1 VSPLRNSLADYL
13 RVRRQLGAQ
22 LRTSE
27 RMLLQFVEFL
37 EAQGAVRITSELA
50 VEWAMLPT
58 GARPD
63 RWAVRLG
70 MVRGFAKYLAT
81 IDPASEIPSVELL
94 KATQPRLAPH
104 IFTDQE
110 IGDLMDAARRLAPVL
125 RGATAETV
133 IGLLAATGLRIGEA
147 LALDRAHVDLDDGV
161 ILVNAGKSE
170 QREVLLHDTTV
181 QALDRYAMLR
191 DRILPAPADP
201 AAFFLATRGQRLPY
215 STFQSNFH
223 LLLYHAGVRSRGQR
237 SRPRAHD
244 LRHTYAVNTLL
255 QWHRDGHDIERS
267 LPVLATAL
275 GHATPEST
283 YWYAEAVPEVMTL
296 VAKRLDGL
304 FGEPA

>member
-1 VSPLRNSLADYL
+1 MTQLRDGLGDYL

-22 LRTSE
+22 LKTSE
-27 RMLLQFVEFL
+27 PMLEQFVDFL
-37 EAQGAVRITSELA
+37 EQHGEQRITSELA
-50 VEWAMLPT
+50 AAWATLPA

-63 RWAVRLG
+63 RWSVRLG
-70 MVRGFAKYLAT
+70 MVRGFARYMAT
-81 IDPASEIPSVELL
+81 IEPATEVASVDLL

-110 IGDLMDAARRLAPVL
+110 ITALMDAAHGLTPVL

-147 LALDRAHVDLDDGV
+147 LNLDRDHVDLDDGV

-170 QREVLLHDTTV
+170 QREVLLHDTAI
-181 QALDRYAMLR
+181 QALDHYRTLR
-191 DRILPAPADP
+191 DRILPAPAEP

-215 STFQSNFH
+215 TTFAANFH
-223 LLLYHAGVRSRGQR
+223 LLLYHAAVRSRGQR

-255 QWHRDGHDIERS
+255 QWHREGHDIERS

-275 GHATPEST
+275 GHVDPTST
-283 YWYAEAVPEVMTL
+283 YWYAEAVPELMTL
-296 VAKRLDGL
+296 IAKRLDGL
-304 FGEPA
+304 FGEST

>member
-1 VSPLRNSLADYL
+1 MTQVRDALGDYL

-27 RMLLQFVEFL
+27 PMLEQFVDFL
-37 EAQGAVRITSELA
+37 EQHGAVRITSELA
-50 VEWAMLPT
+50 VAWATLPT
-58 GARPD
+58 AARPD
-63 RWAVRLG
+63 RWRVRLG

-81 IDPASEIPSVELL
+81 IDRDSEIPSIDLL
-94 KATQPRLAPH
+94 PAAQPRLAPH
-104 IFTDQE
+104 IFTEQE
-110 IGDLMDAARRLAPVL
+110 ITGMMDAARRLAPVL

-147 LALDRAHVDLDDGV
+147 LALDREHVDLDGGV
-161 ILVNAGKSE
+161 LVINAGKTE
-170 QREVLLHDTTV
+170 QREVLLHDTTIG
-181 QALDRYAMLR
+181 ALDRYVRLR
-191 DRILPAPADP
+191 DRILPAPAEP

-215 STFQSNFH
+215 STFQANFH
-223 LLLYHAGVRSRGQR
+223 LLLYHAGVRPRGQR
-237 SRPRAHD
+237 ARPRAHD

-255 QWHRDGHDIERS
+255 EWHREGHDIERS

-304 FGEPA
+304 FRESS

>member
-1 VSPLRNSLADYL
+1 MTALRDALADYL

-22 LRTSE
+22 LKTSE
-27 RMLLQFVEFL
+27 PMLVQFVEFL
-37 EAQGAVRITSELA
+37 AQHGAVRITSDLA
-50 VEWAMLPT
+50 VAWAALPSA
-58 GARPD
+58 ARPD

-81 IDPASEIPSVELL
+81 IDPASEIPSVDLL
-94 KATQPRLAPH
+94 KATHPRLAPH

-110 IGDLMDAARRLAPVL
+110 ITDLMDAARRLAPVL

-147 LALDRAHVDLDDGV
+147 LALDRVDVDLDDGAIV
-161 ILVNAGKSE
+161 VKAGKSE
-170 QREVLLHDTTV
+170 QREVLLHETTIA
-181 QALDRYAMLR
+181 ALDRYQRLR

-223 LLLYHAGVRSRGQR
+223 LLLYYADVRARGQR

-255 QWHRDGHDIERS
+255 QWRREGTDIERS

-275 GHATPEST
+275 GHARPEST

-304 FGEPA
+304 FGESP

>member
-1 VSPLRNSLADYL
+1 MTSLREVLADYL

-22 LRTSE
+22 LKTSE
-27 RMLLQFVEFL
+27 RMLLQFVDFL
-37 EAQGAVRITSELA
+37 EQQGAVRITSELA
-50 VEWAMLPT
+50 VAWATLPT
-58 GARPD
+58 AARPD

-81 IDPASEIPSVELL
+81 IDPASEIPSVDLL

-110 IGDLMDAARRLAPVL
+110 ITDLMDAARRLAPVL

-147 LALDRAHVDLDDGV
+147 LALDRAHVDLHDGV

-170 QREVLLHDTTV
+170 QREVLLHDTTI

-191 DRILPAPADP
+191 DRILPAPEDP
-201 AAFFLATRGQRLPY
+201 AAFFLATRGRRLPY

-223 LLLYHAGVRSRGQR
+223 LLLYHAVSVPAGSDRGR
-237 SRPRAHD
+237 GR
-244 LRHTYAVNTLL
+244 TTF
-255 QWHRDGHDIERS
+255 DI
-267 LPVLATAL
+267 P
-275 GHATPEST
+275 TP
-283 YWYAEAVPEVMTL
+283 
-296 VAKRLDGL
+296 
-304 FGEPA
+304 

>member
-1 VSPLRNSLADYL
+1 MTPLRDVLADYL

-27 RMLLQFVEFL
+27 RMLLQFVDFL
-37 EAQGAVRITSELA
+37 EQQGAVRITSELA
-50 VEWAMLPT
+50 VAWATLPAA
-58 GARPD
+58 ARPD

-81 IDPASEIPSVELL
+81 IDPASEIPSVDLL

-110 IGDLMDAARRLAPVL
+110 ITDVMDAARRLAPVL

-170 QREVLLHDTTV
+170 QREVLLHDTTSSG
-181 QALDRYAMLR
+181 A
-191 DRILPAPADP
+191 
-201 AAFFLATRGQRLPY
+201 
-215 STFQSNFH
+215 
-223 LLLYHAGVRSRGQR
+223 
-237 SRPRAHD
+237 
-244 LRHTYAVNTLL
+244 
-255 QWHRDGHDIERS
+255 
-267 LPVLATAL
+267 
-275 GHATPEST
+275 
-283 YWYAEAVPEVMTL
+283 
-296 VAKRLDGL
+296 
-304 FGEPA
+304 